1 MRRMIHAVWSA
12 GFYGSVLCAVAL
24 STGCEDPKK
33 KIAQL
38 EEEKQALGDQLLAAS
53 EARDVAQARASEL
66 EQRNAQLQTE
76 LAQAKQ
82 APPTPP
88 PAPTPM
94 LEFIGALSTTD
105 LGRVNKPELS
115 SKAKSQLDAIAA
127 RIKADYADKHVYV
140 IGHTDNDPIRKTKW
154 QDNLELSC
162 QRSMAVVRYLASK
175 GVENAQLLA
184 AGAGPYDPLVP
195 NTSAANK
202 AKNRRVDIYV
212 GPEPSR

>member
-1 MRRMIHAVWSA
+1 MRRMIHAVLKA
-12 GFYGSVLCAVAL
+12 GFYGGVLCAVVL

-53 EARDVAQARASEL
+53 EARDAAQARAAEL
-66 EQRNAQLQTE
+66 EQRAAQLQSE

-82 APPTPP
+82 APA
-88 PAPTPM
+88 PAPAPVPM
-94 LEFIGALSTTD
+94 LEFVGALSTTD

-115 SKAKSQLDAIAA
+115 TKAKAQLDAIAA
-127 RIKADYADKHVYV
+127 RIKAEYADKHVYV

-154 QDNLELSC
+154 QDNIELSC
-162 QRSMAVVRYLASK
+162 QRAMAVVRYLASK
-175 GVENAQLLA
+175 GVANAQLLA
-184 AGAGPYDPLVP
+184 AGAGEYDPLVP